1 MRKPRSSSPPFP
13 VSTSE
18 WMPSESMAELPVK
31 KAATNLV
38 AAMARLP
45 AIAAKIAVLDS
56 LPMEVRTWT
65 ECLCAGKNIH
75 EITRRVTKRRC
86 HLPPTIESGG
96 KRCTKEINQRLRL
109 LEPSGDAV
117 GKFLANHKFVVVQLH
132 ESQ

>member
-1 MRKPRSSSPPFP
+1 MRKPSSSSPPFP

-56 LPMEVRTWT
+56 LSMKVRTWT
-65 ECLCAGKNIH
+65 ECLCAGKTIH
-75 EITRRVTKRRC
+75 EITGEVTKGRC
-86 HLPPTIESGG
+86 HLPPTIESGR
-96 KRCTKEINQRLRL
+96 KRCAQEINHRLRL
-109 LEPSGDAV
+109 LELAADEV
-117 GKFLANHKFVVVQLH
+117 GKFLANHKFVIVQL
-132 ESQ
+132 